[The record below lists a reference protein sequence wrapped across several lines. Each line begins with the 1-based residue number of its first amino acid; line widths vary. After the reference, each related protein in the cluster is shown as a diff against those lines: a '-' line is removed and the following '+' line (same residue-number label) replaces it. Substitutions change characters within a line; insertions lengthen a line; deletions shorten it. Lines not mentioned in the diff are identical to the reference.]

1 MDTITHIVLGAAI
14 GEVIAGKKLG
24 KKALLLGAIAQ
35 SLPDIDFVA
44 SFWLDAARDVLAHR
58 GFTHSLLFI
67 ALMTVLLT
75 LVVRRWRGGQFLSV
89 RGWLFFFGLELF
101 VHIFIDAFNVYVT
114 GWFEPFSHYRVSFNS
129 LFVADPFFS
138 IWLAISVLGLLI
150 LKKGRR
156 SRKYWAAAGVALSGI
171 YLVYCILN
179 KYRIDTRM
187 EQELRRQ
194 QLSYTRY
201 FTTPTPLNNF
211 LWFVIAEGPDG
222 FQTGY
227 ASVFDRKQDI
237 PFHFFPKNDSLLDP
251 MRERKDVSSLL
262 RFSEGYYTIDH
273 WHDTLV
279 FNDLR
284 FGQIRGWEF
293 PDAHFVFH
301 YYLQDLGDNKVIVQ
315 RGRFAG
321 WDREAIA
328 AFVRRIGGVNGKE
341 GE

>member
-1 MDTITHIVLGAAI
+1 MDSITHIVLGAAI
-14 GEVIAGKKLG
+14 GEIVAGKSLG

-35 SLPDIDFVA
+35 SIPDIDFVA
-44 SFWLDAARDVLAHR
+44 SFWLDTARDVLAHR

-67 ALMTVLLT
+67 ALMTILLT
-75 LVVRRWRGGQFLSV
+75 LAARRWRGGRVLSV
-89 RGWLFFFGLELF
+89 GGWLFFFGLELF
-101 VHIFIDAFNVYVT
+101 VHIFIDAFNVYGT

-138 IWLAISVLGLLI
+138 IWQAISVLALLI
-150 LKKGRR
+150 LKRGHRF
-156 SRKYWAAAGVALSGI
+156 RKYWAVAGVALSGL
-171 YLVYCILN
+171 YVVYCNGN
-179 KYRIDTRM
+179 KYRIDTRV

-211 LWFVIAEGPDG
+211 LWFVIAEGPGG

-227 ASVFDRKQDI
+227 ASVFDRKREI
-237 PFHFFPKNDSLLDP
+237 SFHFFPKNDSLLDP
-251 MRERKDVSSLL
+251 MRERRDVGYLL
-262 RFSEGYYTIDH
+262 RFSEGYYTIDR

-284 FGQIRGWEF
+284 FGQIRGWEM

-301 YYLQDLGDNKVIVQ
+301 YYLQDPAGNKVIVQ

-321 WDREAIA
+321 WDRRAIDV
-328 AFVRRIGGVNGKE
+328 FIRRIR
-341 GE
+341 GEW